1 MFTIR
6 PATLE
11 DADTLAELGRRIF
24 LDTFAKDNTPEDM
37 AGYLAATFGPA
48 LQRAELQ
55 DASVRFLLVL
65 AHGTP
70 VAYAKLGQRPANA
83 RGRRPLQIS
92 RFYVERAWHGS
103 GAAPALMEAVL
114 QLARAQGHDDLW
126 LGVWEHN
133 ARAIGFYQK
142 QGFVRVGE
150 QPCQVG
156 ADVQTDWVM
165 ARAVTPEPSR

>member
-11 DADTLAELGRRIF
+11 DAETLADLGRRIF
-24 LDTFAKDNTPEDM
+24 VETFAKDNTPEDM
-37 AGYLAATFGPA
+37 AAYLKSTFGPA

-55 DASVRFLLVL
+55 DASVHFLLL
-65 AHGTP
+65 SAQGAP
-70 VAYAKLGQRPANA
+70 VAYAKLAKGPPTA
-83 RGRRPLQIS
+83 RGSRPLQIS
-92 RFYVERAWHGS
+92 RFYVEAAWHGS
-103 GAAPALMEAVL
+103 GAAQALMEAVL
-114 QLARAQGHDDLW
+114 QLARQQGRDDVW

-133 ARAIGFYQK
+133 DRAIRFYQK

-165 ARAVTPEPSR
+165 ARAG